1 MTHKMAAAV
10 APPPATKPHKSEE
23 IQKDSNQEGVGR
35 NEPEAKTE
43 EFGYVVTNQR

>member
-10 APPPATKPHKSEE
+10 APPPATEPHKSEE
-23 IQKDSNQEGVGR
+23 IQKDSNQVDVGR
-35 NEPEAKTE
+35 NKAKTE